1 MNESRKRL
9 WDNAIEKIDD
19 KYINETAET
28 LKKHSGKEIQ
38 LTEIIVEKPA
48 EDKNEAFRRALKIT
62 FSVAAAFTVV
72 IGGGV
77 ALRTL
82 DLRENRPL
90 SSDTTTCAPEITTD
104 PTLVTTAVD
113 SSANA
118 TETTPSF
125 IQMKGEVVD
134 SVWVF
139 DSAQYELQ
147 LTEKPDGTLTVYGV
161 RSNNVLF
168 EYDTGLDS
176 VTIGE
181 TSSAIGVYRYSS
193 GNIVKI
199 TTPMQKENGGIEY
212 QIRLYQAYGD
222 GITPLKQE
230 YDAFD
235 ENTPTYH
242 TDSFIIT
249 SDKPYINADTQNNT
263 FRVQTADHEMTSYTI
278 DFRSNTVK
286 QEQLFAM
293 DGEMSRVIC
302 VINTDYEFEYD
313 PNVFENVL
321 YGKWES
327 VYNGDPD
334 GLYFSYYGSSES
346 GATYEAEDGWYI
358 YNVFG
363 GEVELWY
370 IPKSD
375 PTHLYVYGGGIADPE
390 NCSAKNEYL
399 AIYERITK
407 AEYIADEEF
416 ELAQGAL
423 SPIGVAKLEKLTG
436 FDIYSIPYEVTD
448 FNGNQWKLAET
459 YGDYLD
465 LYYAYDEADLCL
477 ISHDENK
484 IKFSRRY
491 TPADT
496 VVENYA
502 DDDDSTNIPLAY
514 LTFTVES
521 VNGNWDI
528 MTIEEFDPAI
538 NSFDEVP
545 SEYAAEI
552 DAETASIN
560 NMLAAGG
567 MPLSSSAIS
576 VEFHRTK
583 DGHYYAHRRS
593 GNSMALDLTYNEY
606 YYYNGFEYIPIT
618 RTEGFYPQSA
628 LFDDKFYYLTRIPVS
643 EDGSEYKT
651 RLDICDYNN
660 GNPRENYMILD
671 AYDYSQEVSV
681 EKIGLFNIITVTLN
695 HHDNY
700 YFIQQNDCFGSTP
713 VPVRVVNADD
723 KKGFTVLT
731 EEGEELHYTAE
742 SDSLADVIDELTY
755 FSQTAWIPLQVS
767 TPPLDMSDAYV
778 DTDNPAVTYYC
789 MCEYEVLEDYLS
801 QFLTIDA
808 VASVLPYQGGKFVQ
822 VNGKIYTY
830 PSEGRGT
837 DMNIAE
843 IKHEIISENDTD
855 AVVRYYVYAHDGSL
869 YEQYTINAV
878 KTEDGWRLDSFYSPY

>member
-1 MNESRKRL
+1 MNENRKRL
-9 WDNAIEKIDD
+9 WDSAIEKIDD
-19 KYINETAET
+19 KYISETAET
-28 LKKHSGKEIQ
+28 MKKHMAKEIQ

-48 EDKNEAFRRALKIT
+48 EDKNSELKRALKIT
-62 FSVAAAFTVV
+62 FSAAAAFVLV
-72 IGGGV
+72 IGGGF
-77 ALRTL
+77 ALRSL
-82 DLRENRPL
+82 DLREKAPL
-90 SSDTTTCAPEITTD
+90 SSGTATSAVTSTAEKTS
-104 PTLVTTAVD
+104 VTTVAD
-113 SSANA
+113 DTSA
-118 TETTPSF
+118 TTSTAPSF
-125 IQMKGEVVD
+125 IQMSGNVVD
-134 SVWVF
+134 SAWIF
-139 DSAQYELQ
+139 DNAQYELQ
-147 LTEKPDGTLTVYGV
+147 LTEKPDGTLTFYGV
-161 RSNNVLF
+161 RSNSVLF
-168 EYDTGLDS
+168 EYDTGLDL

-181 TSSAIGVYRYSS
+181 TSSAMGVYRYAS
-193 GNIVKI
+193 GNIVTL
-199 TTPMQKENGGIEY
+199 TTPMEKENGGIEY
-212 QIRLYQAYGD
+212 QIRLYQADGD

-235 ENTPTYH
+235 PDTPTFR
-242 TDSFIIT
+242 TDSFIVT
-249 SDKPYINADTQNNT
+249 SDKSFINADTQSNI
-263 FRVQTADHEMTSYTI
+263 FRVQTADNEMTSYTI
-278 DFRSNTVK
+278 DFDNNTVK

-302 VINTDYEFEYD
+302 AVNTDYEFEYD
-313 PNVFENVL
+313 PDVFENVL
-321 YGKWES
+321 YGKWEG
-327 VYNGDPD
+327 VYNGGPDP
-334 GLYFSYYGSSES
+334 LYFSYYERSES
-346 GATYEAEDGWYI
+346 GSTYEAEDGWYI

-363 GEVELWY
+363 GEIELWY

-375 PTHLYVYGGGIADPE
+375 PTHMYVYGGGIADPE
-390 NCSAKNEYL
+390 HCPAKNEYL
-399 AIYERITK
+399 AVYERVTK
-407 AEYIADEEF
+407 AEYIDEEEF
-416 ELAQGAL
+416 ELSQGAL
-423 SPIGVAKLEKLTG
+423 SSMGVAKLEKLTG
-436 FDIYSIPYEVTD
+436 FDIYSIPYKVTD
-448 FNGNQWKLAET
+448 FNGNEWKLAET

-491 TPADT
+491 TPFDT
-496 VVENYA
+496 VVEDYA

-514 LTFTVES
+514 LTFTVEN
-521 VNGNWDI
+521 VNGSWDI

-538 NSFDEVP
+538 CSFDEVP

-560 NMLAAGG
+560 SMLAAEG
-567 MPLSSSAIS
+567 MPLSSSSIS
-576 VEFHRTK
+576 VEYHRTR

-606 YYYNGFEYIPIT
+606 YYYNGFEYIPVT
-618 RTEGFYPQSA
+618 RTEGFYPQTA
-628 LFDDKFYYLTRIPVS
+628 LFDDKFYCLTRIPVS

-660 GNPRENYMILD
+660 GNPQENYVILD
-671 AYDYSQEVSV
+671 AYDYSQAVSV

-742 SDSLADVIDELTY
+742 SDSLGDVIDELTY
-755 FSQTAWIPLQVS
+755 FSQTAWISLRVS

-778 DTDNPAVTYYC
+778 DTDNPALTYYC
-789 MCEYEVLEDYLS
+789 LCEYKEIEDYLS
-801 QFLTIDA
+801 QFLTVDG
-808 VASVLPYQGGKFVQ
+808 VAAALPFDTGKFVQ
-822 VNGKIYTY
+822 VNRKIYTY
-830 PSEGRGT
+830 PAEGRGT

-843 IKHEIISENDTD
+843 IRHEIIDETESD
-855 AVVRYYVYAHDGSL
+855 AVINYYVYDHDGKL
-869 YEQYTINAV
+869 YKQYSVNAV